1 MKHKIRKL
9 NEKLRKIEKRQRV
22 RVRTQA
28 IFKNAKLDTLLENNR
43 IVAQDVIRAYDIW
56 GPALAN
62 LKGLQEEISVLNA
75 QLKVDQIMFVDLMF
89 VNSIPY
95 LISVFKPL
103 EYVSVSK
110 LAKTDIINIY
120 NIVISHI
127 NSIRKHGMKITMLRV
142 DGELAIN
149 TDWFTSRIN
158 AEGIILDTTV
168 AGEAIT
174 VVER

>member
-62 LKGLQEEISVLNA
+62 LKGETTSHKSELQEEISVLNA

-89 VNSIPY
+89 VNSILY

-110 LAKTDIINIY
+110 LAKKYYCYIMD
-120 NIVISHI
+120 
-127 NSIRKHGMKITMLRV
+127 K
-142 DGELAIN
+142 
-149 TDWFTSRIN
+149 
-158 AEGIILDTTV
+158 
-168 AGEAIT
+168 
-174 VVER
+174 

>member
-62 LKGLQEEISVLNA
+62 LKG
-75 QLKVDQIMFVDLMF
+75 
-89 VNSIPY
+89 
-95 LISVFKPL
+95 
-103 EYVSVSK
+103 K
-110 LAKTDIINIY
+110 L
-120 NIVISHI
+120 
-127 NSIRKHGMKITMLRV
+127 
-142 DGELAIN
+142 LAISQN
-149 TDWFTSRIN
+149 YKKKYQYLMLN
-158 AEGIILDTTV
+158 
-168 AGEAIT
+168 
-174 VVER
+174 